1 MPFNKINIT
10 FSPVQ
15 LAAIDAAI
23 TSILANLPV
32 QFNLTKDERTE
43 LPNISDERYPYA
55 LRGIEI
61 HGPNNPIL
69 VSGFAGTQA
78 DATTDFTF
86 YNQSEDIIQRL
97 MQVVEIV
104 TDTQHVAGSEA
115 YEWLRELYRASK
127 AAAENQVPGADTVVD
142 DLKSLFEGQGD
153 SPGEAPP
160 TP

>member
-1 MPFNKINIT
+1 MPFNKINIIFT
-10 FSPVQ
+10 PVQ

-23 TSILANLPV
+23 NSILANLPV
-32 QFNLTKDERTE
+32 QYNLTKDERTE

-55 LRGIEI
+55 QRGIEI

-78 DATTDFTF
+78 AATTDFTF

-115 YEWLRELYRASK
+115 YEWLRELYRSSK

-142 DLKSLFEGQGD
+142 DLKTLFEDQGRQ
-153 SPGEAPP
+153 PVTPP
-160 TP
+160 